1 MLSILITETAINEV
15 GKHNLFNNVF
25 YKLEKNNRR
34 YDKFTLFMPSPCG
47 VTSLS

>member
-25 YKLEKNNRR
+25 YKLEKNNIEF
-34 YDKFTLFMPSPCG
+34 KILT
-47 VTSLS
+47 